1 MREKAKQ
8 TSSISPL
15 AFKLRDARSATSKHN
30 PGTNTIQGL
39 PDEEKCKVI
48 DTLFEHSPVLH
59 SITLPILS
67 HHTFQSYPALIAY
80 IGRHLASMQ
89 TDRQVDKLDAIL
101 GAHPRLGEKREKVSE
116 LSRREQANL
125 NSPSPNEQQE
135 QQTGAAEAENAAQN
149 PTSHRHRGSGN
160 LDGIAS
166 ELQRWNELYEA
177 RFPGLRYVYVYG
189 LLGSAN
195 IAFIWAVSRMVLT

>member
-1 MREKAKQ
+1 M
-8 TSSISPL
+8 
-15 AFKLRDARSATSKHN
+15 
-30 PGTNTIQGL
+30 PGLPPANTIQGL